1 MQEHR
6 SNGRWRLGE
15 FPLNFFYPRICAHT
29 RPLADTRSHPANG
42 GPSPLSFHPS
52 SFFFFTSFFF
62 FLPLHRHHICRHLP
76 QRLSYRRTH
85 FNLSHHL
92 QTPAIEP
99 PTNRP
104 PRPLGLQHPPPPPST
119 WGNGYLAPLR
129 LAVPKRSASPPSNPS
144 PPWGRR

>member
-52 SFFFFTSFFF
+52 SFFFFISFFF
-62 FLPLHRHHICRHLP
+62 FLPLHRHHIYRHLP
-76 QRLSYRRTH
+76 QRLSYRRAP

-92 QTPAIEP
+92 HTSANEP
-99 PTNRP
+99 PTNHP
-104 PRPLGLQHPPPPPST
+104 PCPSRLQHPPPLPSK
-119 WGNGYLAPLR
+119 WVNGYLAPLR
-129 LAVPKRSASPPSNPS
+129 LAVPKRSASPPS
-144 PPWGRR
+144 GRR